1 MAALLE
7 VLPLQIPALR
17 PSSPEAGAAR
27 GALGGPLPGA
37 GGTASHSSK
46 ATIPYVKLCGLRL
59 PESFAPYVDDPK
71 EAQVRDPCSAR
82 AGFSQALNSFLERR
96 EVGKGA

>member
-17 PSSPEAGAAR
+17 PSSPEAWGDRAPR
-27 GALGGPLPGA
+27 GGGPLPSR
-37 GGTASHSSK
+37 GGPGGDHRGPP

-59 PESFAPYVDDPK
+59 PESFAPYVDDQK
-71 EAQVRDPCSAR
+71 DAQVLTHP
-82 AGFSQALNSFLERR
+82 LLTL
-96 EVGKGA
+96 

>member
-17 PSSPEAGAAR
+17 PSSPEAGGTR
-27 GALGGPLPGA
+27 GALGGPLPSA
-37 GGTASHSSK
+37 GGSTAHSSK

-71 EAQVRDPCSAR
+71 GAQVRDPCLSS
-82 AGFSQALNSFLERR
+82 AGFRQVLKYLGRDGE
-96 EVGKGA
+96 GCLKD

>member
-17 PSSPEAGAAR
+17 PSSAEERGDRGAR
-27 GALGGPLPGA
+27 GGGPSSPAHPSGRPG
-37 GGTASHSSK
+37 SPDSK

-71 EAQVRDPCSAR
+71 DAQVR
-82 AGFSQALNSFLERR
+82 
-96 EVGKGA
+96 